1 MDLQNK
7 VRDAFD
13 CVKADE
19 ELKNS
24 TKAFLQKARQR
35 ESRRMPAFPLAA
47 ACALLTVFLC
57 IGSYVLLWM
66 PVAYVSID
74 VNPSLEL
81 ELNRL
86 DRVISVRA
94 YNEDGERIAGTVSV
108 KGMPYEKAIE
118 TIVDSE
124 EMQPYLTQDAAL
136 TFTVATDSPG
146 KEERLLSEIAQSHG
160 CVDHGGISVRADI
173 SLVGEAHG
181 NGLSLGKYLVYQL
194 LLEYDPSVTVQDCH
208 DMSMSELH
216 GRLEE
221 HEHGANHGGGH
232 GEDHGSQDKY
242 ENAIESEPEYEIENQ
257 NTQST
262 QEPSEQPMEESQ
274 GHHREDSHEG
284 KHGHG
289 H

>member
-1 MDLQNK
+1 MDLQNI

-19 ELKNS
+19 ELKNF
-24 TKAFLQKARQR
+24 TKVFLQKARQR
-35 ESRRMPAFPLAA
+35 ENRKIPAFPLAA
-47 ACALLTVFLC
+47 ACAMLTILLC
-57 IGSYVLLWM
+57 IGSYGLLWM

-94 YNEDGERIAGTVSV
+94 YNEDGERIAETISV

-160 CVDHGGISVRADI
+160 CVEHGGISVRADI

-194 LLEYDPSVTVQDCH
+194 LLEYEPSVTVQDCH

-221 HEHGANHGGGH
+221 HEHGTNHGGSH
-232 GEDHGSQDKY
+232 GVKHESQFEK
-242 ENAIESEPEYEIENQ
+242 ENEVEPEPEYEMNDQ
-257 NTQST
+257 SSQST
-262 QEPSEQPMEESQ
+262 EEGG
-274 GHHREDSHEG
+274 GHHREDSHG
-284 KHGHG
+284 NKHGHG